1 MRTNNAPFLSLLL
14 LFGFVNAGA
23 APATV
28 GDLEQ
33 LTAQNVLLAAQ
44 LQGEQ
49 LQRQLRDSRNDGQAS
64 PPVSAVSALPG
75 ASKVVPAPVPK
86 AAAGKVLEISGTGP
100 RLSARVALA
109 DGSILDVVMG
119 QVFPGTGLTVKSLST
134 AGVTLSDGRV
144 VGMH

>member
-1 MRTNNAPFLSLLL
+1 M
-14 LFGFVNAGA
+14 LFGFTNAGA

-64 PPVSAVSALPG
+64 S
-75 ASKVVPAPVPK
+75 PAPVLPGTSTVAPAAAPK
-86 AAAGKVLEISGTGP
+86 TAAGKVLEISGTGQ

-109 DGSILDVVMG
+109 DGSVLEVVPG
-119 QVFPGTGLTVKSLST
+119 QVFPGTGLTVNSLST

>member
-1 MRTNNAPFLSLLL
+1 MRTNNASFLSLFL
-14 LFGFVNAGA
+14 LFGFANANA

-64 PPVSAVSALPG
+64 SHVPVLPG
-75 ASKVVPAPVPK
+75 APVTVNPPVPK
-86 AAAGKVLEISGTGP
+86 VTAGKVLEISGTGQ

-109 DGSILDVVMG
+109 DGSVLDVVPG
-119 QVFPGTGLTVKSLST
+119 QVFPGTGLTVKSLS
-134 AGVTLSDGRV
+134 ASGVTLSDGRI

>member
-1 MRTNNAPFLSLLL
+1 MRTNNASFLPLLL
-14 LFGFVNAGA
+14 LFGLTNVGA
-23 APATV
+23 VPATV

-64 PPVSAVSALPG
+64 STAPTLPG
-75 ASKVVPAPVPK
+75 SLTIAPAPAPK
-86 AAAGKVLEISGTGP
+86 AAAGKVLEISGTGA

-109 DGSILDVVMG
+109 DGSVLDVVPG
-119 QVFPGTGLTVKSLST
+119 QVFPGTGLTVKSLS
-134 AGVTLSDGRV
+134 AVGVTLSDGRV

>member
-1 MRTNNAPFLSLLL
+1 MRTNNASFLPLLL
-14 LFGFVNAGA
+14 LVGFVNAGA
-23 APATV
+23 APVTV

-64 PPVSAVSALPG
+64 STIPTLPG
-75 ASKVVPAPVPK
+75 ASTIAPTPVPK
-86 AAAGKVLEISGTGP
+86 ATPGKVLEISGTGA

-109 DGSILDVVMG
+109 DGSVLDVVPG
-119 QVFPGTGLTVKSLST
+119 QVFPGTGLTVKSLSA

>member
-1 MRTNNAPFLSLLL
+1 MRTNNASFLPLLL
-14 LFGFVNAGA
+14 LFGFVNAEA
-23 APATV
+23 APTTV

-49 LQRQLRDSRNDGQAS
+49 LQRQLRESRNDGLAS
-64 PPVSAVSALPG
+64 STAPTLPG
-75 ASKVVPAPVPK
+75 TSTIATVPVPK
-86 AAAGKVLEISGTGP
+86 AAAGKVLEISGTGQ

-109 DGSILDVVMG
+109 DGSVLDVVPG
-119 QVFPGTGLTVKSLST
+119 QVFPGTGLTVKSLSA